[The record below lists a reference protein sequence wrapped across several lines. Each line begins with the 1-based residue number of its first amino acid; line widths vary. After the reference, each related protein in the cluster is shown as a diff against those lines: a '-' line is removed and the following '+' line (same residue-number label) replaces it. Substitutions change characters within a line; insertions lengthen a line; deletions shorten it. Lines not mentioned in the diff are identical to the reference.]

1 MDAASRLNVDG
12 NTKNYVFVN
21 ALGLG
26 ARNLGGG
33 EKMFSTRAQTVYV
46 EGEAANVTLRAGEWG
61 LAYVIPRRGMAI
73 LCSEDR
79 KRLAIGMVPN

>member
-33 EKMFSTRAQTVYV
+33 ERCFRQ
-46 EGEAANVTLRAGEWG
+46 E
-61 LAYVIPRRGMAI
+61 PRRCMLKA
-73 LCSEDR
+73 
-79 KRLAIGMVPN
+79 RLPMLL